1 MKKGKM
7 KKGKIIRFTLFGL
20 MVTMLFT
27 TVINAADSFYNQ
39 ITASIVPY
47 DPVVVN
53 VGGGYTASVV
63 KKHYADNGGHSG
75 KAFCTLFDSPAP
87 KGTCTAIAWNS
98 NEEENKKIAA
108 AVGEMINEARKQSGS
123 TDGSIDWTTYLY
135 SEMAINNFL
144 YLHNGKNSANNVAGI
159 YGSAKWSY
167 ISSNAKYKAIFAA
180 GEMRYQNYGENSIQI
195 SNTRV
200 TISEDKASVTVTST
214 IRCYDDSGKKI
225 ACNFSAN
232 NALKITATTTNGQN
246 INETVTP
253 QYSNETLNY
262 TYSLSNDTFKASDAT
277 TNNYVTATI
286 SVTNKT
292 KYFAAQNYKC
302 ASGTQNITP
311 NYIPEVYDS
320 KPAQSVKRA
329 KYNEVPRVTCSL
341 EINKYNQTSNQQG
354 DFPPLKGARFELY
367 SDAGMT
373 ETIETVTTNSAGKA
387 TFDDLDEGTYYI
399 KETKAPTGFV
409 ISEEYKTGKAVTL
422 AAEGEN
428 VCTKT
433 LSIGNPSATGSL
445 SIKKVDNNNQFVKG
459 AKIRVYTIS
468 SNSSSSEDLE
478 VIDNNSNEQSNSD
491 DNYTFNYL
499 RFNEDGTYNPN
510 GVNDFFYSNGSV
522 NTIEGLSIG
531 TTYYV
536 VEDAVPENS
545 TYAIKVGYDSQTIK
559 EAKNYEITLINVP
572 SMIKISKQAI
582 AGSEE
587 LPGAK
592 LEIFYENGTSTGWSW
607 ESTDKPQEIVG
618 LPDGNYVLVE
628 TTAPNGYEKAESIN
642 FTIENGKLKD
652 DEDNVLVMKDKETV
666 EVPDTFKASNI
677 ITMIVGLLLVTGGSV
692 ALAYEYKKRKTA

>member
-7 KKGKIIRFTLFGL
+7 IRFTLFGL

-63 KKHYADNGGHSG
+63 KKHYADNGGNSD
-75 KAFCTLFDSPAP
+75 KAFCTLFDYRAP

-98 NEEENKKIAA
+98 NETENKKIAA
-108 AVGEMINEARKQSGS
+108 AIGEMINETRKQSS
-123 TDGSIDWTTYLY
+123 ATDGTIDWTTYLY

-144 YLHNGKNSANNVAGI
+144 YLHNGKNSANNIAGR
-159 YGSAKWSY
+159 YGSTKWSY

-180 GEMRYQNYGENSIQI
+180 GEMRYLNYGENSVQI

-200 TISEDKASVTVTST
+200 TISEDKASATVTST
-214 IRCYDDSGKKI
+214 IRCYDDAGKKV
-225 ACNFSAN
+225 ACNFSTN
-232 NALKITATTTNGQN
+232 NVLKITATTTNGQN

-253 QYSNETLNY
+253 QYSNENLSY
-262 TYSLSNDTFKASDAT
+262 TYSLTNDTFKASDAT

-292 KYFAAQNYKC
+292 KYYAAQNYKC
-302 ASGTQNITP
+302 ASGKQNITP
-311 NYIPEVYDS
+311 NELVEVYDS
-320 KPAQSVKRA
+320 KPAQAVKRA
-329 KYNEVPRVTCSL
+329 KYNEIPKVTCSL
-341 EINKYNQTSNQQG
+341 EINKYNQTSAQQG
-354 DFPPLKGARFELY
+354 EFPPLRGARFELY
-367 SDAGMT
+367 SDAAMT
-373 ETIETVTTNSAGKA
+373 ERIETLTTNTAGKA
-387 TFDDLDEGTYYI
+387 IFDDLDEGTYYL
-399 KETKAPTGFV
+399 KETKAPSGFV
-409 ISEEYKTGKAVTL
+409 ISEEYKNGKPITL
-422 AAEGEN
+422 TVDGNNTCAQ
-428 VCTKT
+428 TI
-433 LSIGNPSATGSL
+433 SIGNAPATGSL
-445 SIKKVDNNNQFVKG
+445 SIKKVDNNNQFVEG
-459 AKIRVYTIS
+459 AKIKVYTIS
-468 SNSSSSEDLE
+468 SNSNSSENLD
-478 VIDNNSNEQSNSD
+478 ITDGNSAEQSNT
-491 DNYTFNYL
+491 NEGYTFNYL
-499 RFNEDGTYNPN
+499 RLNEDGTYNPN
-510 GVNDFFYSNGSV
+510 GVNDFFYSNGTV
-522 NTIEGLSIG
+522 NTIEGLLIG

-559 EAKNYEITLINVP
+559 EARNYEVTLINVP
-572 SMIKISKQAI
+572 STIKISKQAI

-652 DEDNVLVMKDKETV
+652 DEDNILVMKDKETV
-666 EVPDTFKASNI
+666 EVPDTFTTSNI